1 MTWGNDSHQVVNG
14 HATNAPDPGLHI
26 AEADVQVLANARLGN
41 LAGDV
46 HIEQI
51 ILANLDVLAA
61 VEELVWRG
69 HVLVEDLDGD

>member
-1 MTWGNDSHQVVNG
+1 MTWDRNSHQVVNR
-14 HATNAPDPGLHI
+14 HASNAPDPGLHI
-26 AEADVQVLANARLGN
+26 AEADVQVLADARLGN

-46 HIEQI
+46 HVEQV

-61 VEELVWRG
+61 VEKLVWRR